1 MSISSIQP
9 CAIFVSLRDEPRA
22 GPWPVGRPCFGLTIG
37 RLRRRFPRLIAL
49 LAISTA
55 LLLAGALSACKPAA
69 QAPPGPPPPMNV
81 GITGYNFT
89 NEGVQEYYVDGSR
102 GSNLPAY
109 GGGGSVSCCVS
120 LPNRWTPEVKVKV
133 DWVMGHWTTP
143 YETRKHLSISEQIAC
158 CSTERALSKTVAVER
173 YGEKGGRL
181 QVFFLPNDEV
191 QVWVYDAGP
200 QNPEHPSG
208 RGYPRNPNP
217 EK

>member
-1 MSISSIQP
+1 MSIGSIQP
-9 CAIFVSLRDEPRA
+9 RAIFTSLRDEPRV
-22 GPWPVGRPCFGLTIG
+22 GPWTARRPCSALTIG
-37 RLRRRFPRLIAL
+37 NLRKRFPRLISL
-49 LAISTA
+49 LAISLA
-55 LLLAGALSACKPAA
+55 LLLIGALSACKPAA

-109 GGGGSVSCCVS
+109 GGGGKTSCCVS
-120 LPNRWTPEVKVKV
+120 LPDRWTPEVKVNV

-158 CSTERALSKTVAVER
+158 CSTERVLSKTVPVER
-173 YGEKGGRL
+173 YDEKGGGV

-191 QVWVYDAGP
+191 QVWVSDYGLGHDK
-200 QNPEHPSG
+200 HPLGMS
-208 RGYPRNPNP
+208 YPRNPNP

>member
-1 MSISSIQP
+1 MTVQFAPAAMSANR
-9 CAIFVSLRDEPRA
+9 CTRKVHGGRRVLRHLPKA
-22 GPWPVGRPCFGLTIG
+22 VFAMLM
-37 RLRRRFPRLIAL
+37 
-49 LAISTA
+49 A
-55 LLLAGALSACKPAA
+55 LLLVGALSACKPAA

-109 GGGGSVSCCVS
+109 GGGGKTSCCVS
-120 LPNRWTPEVKVKV
+120 LPDRWTPEVKVKV
-133 DWVMGHWTTP
+133 DWTMGDWSVP
-143 YETRKHLSISEQIAC
+143 YATIEHLSTSAQMEC
-158 CSTERALSKTVAVER
+158 CWIERSLSKTVPVER

-181 QVFFLPNDEV
+181 QVFFLPDDEI
-191 QVWVYDAGP
+191 QVWIYDAGP

>member
-1 MSISSIQP
+1 MTVQFAPAATSANHCTRKVHRGHRALRHLP
-9 CAIFVSLRDEPRA
+9 KAI
-22 GPWPVGRPCFGLTIG
+22 
-37 RLRRRFPRLIAL
+37 
-49 LAISTA
+49 LAMLMA
-55 LLLAGALSACKPAA
+55 LLLVGALSACKPAA

-120 LPNRWTPEVKVKV
+120 LPDRWTPEVKVKV
-133 DWVMGHWTTP
+133 DWITGHWTLP
-143 YETRKHLSISEQIAC
+143 IGEILPMDINEAIRC
-158 CSTERALSKTVAVER
+158 CLARRTISKTVPVER
-173 YGEKGGRL
+173 YGEKGGGV

-191 QVWVYDAGP
+191 QVWVSDYGLGHDK
-200 QNPEHPSG
+200 HPSG
-208 RGYPRNPNP
+208 MSYPRNPNP

>member
-1 MSISSIQP
+1 MTVQFAPAATSANHCTRKVHRGHRALRHLP
-9 CAIFVSLRDEPRA
+9 KAI
-22 GPWPVGRPCFGLTIG
+22 
-37 RLRRRFPRLIAL
+37 
-49 LAISTA
+49 LAMLMA
-55 LLLAGALSACKPAA
+55 LLLVGALSACKPAA

-102 GSNLPAY
+102 GSNLPPL
-109 GGGGSVSCCVS
+109 GGGGKTSCCVS
-120 LPNRWTPEVKVKV
+120 LPDRWTPHLKVTV
-133 DWVMGHWTTP
+133 DWTIGHYTEPW
-143 YETRKHLSISEQIAC
+143 EKRKHMTVAEESDC
-158 CSTERALSKTVAVER
+158 CWTQRTLSKTVRVER